1 MFGDFFKNF
10 LEREREEIEKHK
22 VRIGLIIFLAVAAII
37 FSFSDF
43 GDNTENISVETSQVE
58 ENNSAEKI
66 SDTEKA
72 THKKISTVQ
81 KVTDENIIS
90 VVGAN
95 AETLFVKDPFQVAEV
110 EEIEKVEKA
119 VEVEEEK
126 NIPATERFYPQA
138 VTTQQT
144 APQKNSA
151 VEEKFV
157 LSGTAIGDTQR
168 TALVQ
173 HYKGNKIEG
182 TLFLQ
187 VGDRLK
193 GKKVVEITE
202 DAVILEGGEKISV
215 Y

>member
-43 GDNTENISVETSQVE
+43 GDNEENISVDTSQVE

-66 SDTEKA
+66 SNTEKA
-72 THKKISTVQ
+72 TDKKISTVQ

-126 NIPATERFYPQA
+126 NIPATEKFYPQ
-138 VTTQQT
+138 VTVNQPSQ
-144 APQKNSA
+144 QKNSA